1 MGHKNEAAGTEKDRA
16 ANGSKNK
23 WRTAL
28 KVSSVLLLILCF
40 VELVLCA
47 LSAMGLYAMFS
58 DEVLAGLLSEDG
70 VDEGSLVLVLSVSLA
85 IMVAESVLQAIAF
98 AFGMRALK
106 GKSRA
111 ESCQVIGILL
121 VGAAVVSAMATGITS
136 GFNSATA
143 LSLVISLILPLVYYV
158 SAHRIAKDTFWKG
171 IKKAPPNRAAPFPR
185 AANVFLKRLLRLYVA
200 LLCLT
205 GGCELQT
212 LNRIAIRF
220 RLSGS

>member
-58 DEVLAGLLSEDG
+58 DEVLVGLLSEDG

-85 IMVAESVLQAIAF
+85 IMVADPSFKRSLLLSECVP
-98 AFGMRALK
+98 
-106 GKSRA
+106 SRA
-111 ESCQVIGILL
+111 SHARK
-121 VGAAVVSAMATGITS
+121 AARS
-136 GFNSATA
+136 
-143 LSLVISLILPLVYYV
+143 
-158 SAHRIAKDTFWKG
+158 
-171 IKKAPPNRAAPFPR
+171 
-185 AANVFLKRLLRLYVA
+185 
-200 LLCLT
+200 
-205 GGCELQT
+205 
-212 LNRIAIRF
+212 
-220 RLSGS
+220 